1 MSRSIKY
8 LFKYI
13 HKGVDY
19 VVGLLKEKG
28 ASKNEIDEIKK
39 YLEMRYISTTE
50 ACWRLFQFD
59 LHYQDPVI
67 ERLNFHLEDEQQ
79 VIFPDSGKLEQIVR
93 REGIK
98 DTKFLK
104 WMKKNKLYEEAREL
118 MFGDFPTKWVWHG
131 DKKQWQKRK
140 KGYATGRI
148 YYAHPAS
155 GERYY
160 LRMLLN
166 TVKGCKS
173 YEDQNYRWNYPPY
186 IQISMPG
193 ARIS

>member
-50 ACWRLFQFD
+50 TCWRLFQFD
-59 LHYQDPVI
+59 LHYQDPAI

-93 REGIK
+93 REGLK

-118 MFGDFPTKWVWHG
+118 MFGDFPTKWVWHAWRQETMA
-131 DKKQWQKRK
+131 KTEKR
-140 KGYATGRI
+140 I
-148 YYAHPAS
+148 CDW
-155 GERYY
+155 EDL
-160 LRMLLN
+160 LRTSSKWREILSPDAFEHSQRM
-166 TVKGCKS
+166 
-173 YEDQNYRWNYPPY
+173 
-186 IQISMPG
+186 QI
-193 ARIS
+193 I